1 METAQPLPRL
11 APTLPFKFVGGRP
24 SLDLLNT
31 ADWPST
37 GPALDRLSSYGRLLD
52 WAVEAEVLGA
62 AVAGRLRKQ
71 SASAPAGAERALERC
86 RELRRVLHRSV
97 VALVSG
103 RGVGSSLERLTPYLH
118 EALPHLV
125 LEPGGAGTPAL
136 RAGWSG
142 IDASLESPMWPVV
155 WDAVQ
160 LLLSPEAERLRVCGG
175 QDCGWV
181 YVDHSRNGLRR
192 WCEMETC
199 GTTAKNRR
207 RGRRPRPAGSNS
219 GRRDGTT
226 V

>member
-1 METAQPLPRL
+1 METPRPLPQL

-31 ADWPST
+31 ADWPSS
-37 GPALDRLSSYGRLLD
+37 GPALDRLSSYGRLLE
-52 WAVEAEVLGA
+52 WGVEAGVLGA
-62 AVAGRLRKQ
+62 AAGRLRKQ
-71 SASAPAGAERALERC
+71 AAADPAGAERALERS

-103 RGVGSSLERLTPYLH
+103 RGVGAALERLTPYLH

-125 LEPGGAGTPAL
+125 LEPGASGTPEL

-142 IDASLESPMWPVV
+142 IDASLEAPMWPVV
-155 WDAVQ
+155 WDAVK

-181 YVDHSRNGLRR
+181 YVDRSRNGLRR

-207 RGRRPRPAGSNS
+207 RGRRPRPSGSNA
-219 GRRDGTT
+219 GREGGST

>member
-1 METAQPLPRL
+1 METPRPLPEV
-11 APTLPFKFVGGRP
+11 APDLPFKFVGGRP

-37 GPALDRLSSYGRLLD
+37 GPALDRLSSYERLLA
-52 WAVEAEVLGA
+52 WAVEAGVLGSA
-62 AVAGRLRKQ
+62 TAGRLRKR
-71 SASAPAGAERALERC
+71 AAADPAGA
-86 RELRRVLHRSV
+86 
-97 VALVSG
+97 
-103 RGVGSSLERLTPYLH
+103 GSSLERARELRRALHRAVVATVAGRGVTAAADRLTPFLH
-118 EALPHLV
+118 EAMGHLV
-125 LEPGGAGTPAL
+125 LEPGLPGTVGL

-142 IDASLESPMWPVV
+142 LDESFDGPLWPVV

-160 LLLSPEAERLRVCGG
+160 LFLSPETERLRVCGG

-181 YVDHSRNGLRR
+181 YVDRSRNGLRR

-207 RGRRPRPAGSNS
+207 RGRRPRRSGSS
-219 GRRDGTT
+219 GGREDGTT

>member
-1 METAQPLPRL
+1 METPRPLPQL

-31 ADWPST
+31 ADWPSS
-37 GPALDRLSSYGRLLD
+37 GPALDRLSSYPRVLE
-52 WAVEAEVLGA
+52 WAVEAGVLGA
-62 AVAGRLRKQ
+62 GVAGRLRKQ
-71 SASAPAGAERALERC
+71 AAADPAGAERALARF

-103 RGVGSSLERLTPYLH
+103 RGVGAALERLTPSLH

-125 LEPGGAGTPAL
+125 LEPGASGSAGP

-142 IDASLESPMWPVV
+142 LDASLEGPLWPVV

-160 LLLSPEAERLRVCGG
+160 LLLSPEANRLRVCGG

-207 RGRRPRPAGSNS
+207 RGRRPRPPGASV
-219 GRRDGTT
+219 GREDGTT